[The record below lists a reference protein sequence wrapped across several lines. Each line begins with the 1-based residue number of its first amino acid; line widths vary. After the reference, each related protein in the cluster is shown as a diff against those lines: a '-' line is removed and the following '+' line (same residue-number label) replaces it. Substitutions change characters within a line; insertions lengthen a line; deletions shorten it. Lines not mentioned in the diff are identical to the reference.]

1 LEVPAFRVGTS
12 FYRHEDRTFDS
23 NFEDRGKTMAPKK
36 RTVKQEPLL
45 NIVARKLGH
54 AAGTLT
60 KVTQELTEN
69 LSALP
74 ENVTAKVREAAHIGD
89 SAKRSRARNPHARK
103 RISRTAQ
110 THRMKMKAASGSDKR
125 RKSPTDKSP
134 RRRPKPHS

>member
-1 LEVPAFRVGTS
+1 
-12 FYRHEDRTFDS
+12 
-23 NFEDRGKTMAPKK
+23 MAPKK

-45 NIVARKLGH
+45 NTVARKLGR

-89 SAKRSRARNPHARK
+89 SAKRSRARNPHAKK
-103 RISRTAQ
+103 RISRAAQ
-110 THRMKMKAASGSDKR
+110 THRMKAAAGSDKR
-125 RKSPTDKSP
+125 RKSPADKSP
-134 RRRPKPHS
+134 RRRSKPRSVKK